1 MAGGWIHLPIDKP
14 SKIVYNDKKYMT
26 YPEAIMADDKMIPE
40 TEMEEIEYYTLTDEE
55 GNESQFELIGEAE
68 IDGNTYYALT
78 ELDEEGNQISDE
90 YVVLRVESEGDEDIL
105 VSIEDDE
112 EFDKVADFFDDQ
124 FSDIDYDN

>member
-1 MAGGWIHLPIDKP
+1 
-14 SKIVYNDKKYMT
+14 
-26 YPEAIMADDKMIPE
+26 MADEKNMIPDE
-40 TEMEEIEYYTLTDEE
+40 EMEEVEVYTLTDEE

-68 IDGNTYYALT
+68 IDGVTYYALT
-78 ELDEEGNQISDE
+78 ELDDEGNQVSDE
-90 YVVLRVESEGDEDIL
+90 YVVLRVEQEGDEDVL

>member
-1 MAGGWIHLPIDKP
+1 
-14 SKIVYNDKKYMT
+14 
-26 YPEAIMADDKMIPE
+26 MADEKNMIPDE
-40 TEMEEIEYYTLTDEE
+40 EMEEIEYYTLTDED

-68 IDGNTYYALT
+68 IDGVTYYALT

-105 VSIEDDE
+105 VSIDDDE

>member
-1 MAGGWIHLPIDKP
+1 M
-14 SKIVYNDKKYMT
+14 
-26 YPEAIMADDKMIPE
+26 EDDKNMIPE